1 MKEKNQYVSP
11 EVEVINIETTQ
22 LCAGSNGSYVE
33 INPNETATPAARDAG
48 QWSDFGSSASK
59 GASVWDN

>member
-22 LCAGSNGSYVE
+22 LCTSSNVV
-33 INPNETATPAARDAG
+33 INPDADGTPTARDAG

>member
-22 LCAGSNGSYVE
+22 LCTGSYVE
-33 INPNETATPAARDAG
+33 IKPGESATPAARDAG

>member
-22 LCAGSNGSYVE
+22 LCTGSYVE
-33 INPNETATPAARDAG
+33 INPNESATPTARDAG

>member
-22 LCAGSNGSYVE
+22 LCTSSNVG
-33 INPNETATPAARDAG
+33 INPDADGTPTARDAG

-59 GASVWDN
+59 GTSVWDN

>member
-1 MKEKNQYVSP
+1 M
-11 EVEVINIETTQ
+11 EVINIETTQ
-22 LCAGSNGSYVE
+22 LCASSLVE
-33 INPNETATPAARDAG
+33 INPNGTATPAARDAG

>member
-22 LCAGSNGSYVE
+22 LCTGSYVE
-33 INPNETATPAARDAG
+33 INPNEPATPTARDAG

>member
-11 EVEVINIETTQ
+11 EVEVINIETPQ
-22 LCAGSNGSYVE
+22 LCASSLVE
-33 INPNETATPAARDAG
+33 INPNESATPTARDAG

>member
-22 LCAGSNGSYVE
+22 LCAGSYVE
-33 INPNETATPAARDAG
+33 INTDETATPAARDAG